1 MLESFSS
8 FVKRA
13 LFVNVPVAIA
23 AIGNHDQAVVVFRYL
38 YRRLLFGSSCGIRL
52 ALRVRENGFGD
63 RAESCRF
70 RLLVCVG
77 GRRGNVYVR
86 LRGISGSCLS

>member
-23 AIGNHDQAVVVFRYL
+23 AIGNHDQAVVVFSL
-38 YRRLLFGSSCGIRL
+38 SLQEAIVWKL
-52 ALRVRENGFGD
+52 VRN
-63 RAESCRF
+63 
-70 RLLVCVG
+70 
-77 GRRGNVYVR
+77 
-86 LRGISGSCLS
+86 